1 MKNLFKSL
9 LEIRRIRQN
18 LEFNIYQAD
27 LDYLKR
33 IEEKYEEDKRHL
45 ESKHEI
51 LQEELAQM
59 QDKNVEQCLV
69 NEKYFYKLHNIEE
82 REAKIVKIEACQKIL
97 NSELVE
103 KINKLLTNKN

>member
-82 REAKIVKIEACQKIL
+82 REAKIIKIEASQKIL

-103 KINKLLTNKN
+103 KINKEVD